1 MAITEKVGEAVAET
15 WGFLGSYFVQNEIA
29 TNLQAREVH
38 DWSDKRGYE
47 MDFVLTPRSEKPSG
61 HRL

>member
-1 MAITEKVGEAVAET
+1 
-15 WGFLGSYFVQNEIA
+15 
-29 TNLQAREVH
+29 
-38 DWSDKRGYE
+38 